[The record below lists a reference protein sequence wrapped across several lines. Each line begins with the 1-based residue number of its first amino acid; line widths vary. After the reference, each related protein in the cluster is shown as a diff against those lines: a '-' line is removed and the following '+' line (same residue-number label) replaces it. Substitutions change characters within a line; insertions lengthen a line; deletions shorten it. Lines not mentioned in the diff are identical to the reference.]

1 MSDRLE
7 FREKLGGIL
16 QKAQGAQN
24 VLSVREVEEYF
35 AEDGLSRE
43 QMELVCDYLLSQKVA
58 VKGYVK
64 QGGTVTEKTEEQ
76 AEEHYTEEEKRYLAR
91 YMEEIKTIKAEE
103 AGERQKLFAASIEGD
118 ALARGRLIELYLEK
132 VVEVAKEMYHKEV
145 FLGDLIQE
153 GNVSLMLALDELK
166 SAEEAH
172 GKIMEEVRAGMQML
186 IEEQTEVKRRDHTLL
201 EKYTDLDD
209 NIKKLKEETGRD
221 VTIEEV
227 SAFLDMSEE
236 EINDIL
242 NLGEQ

>member
-153 GNVSLMLALDELK
+153 GNVSLML
-166 SAEEAH
+166 H
-172 GKIMEEVRAGMQML
+172 WM
-186 IEEQTEVKRRDHTLL
+186 
-201 EKYTDLDD
+201 
-209 NIKKLKEETGRD
+209 N
-221 VTIEEV
+221 
-227 SAFLDMSEE
+227 
-236 EINDIL
+236 
-242 NLGEQ
+242 